1 MHCVV
6 FAGLAAKR
14 PIDRCT
20 TGSRLSRFAHSASP
34 EALKPPSLSTRRRAS
49 TDFPPRSRADALPRQ
64 TAIKGCA
71 APPRPFRDSDPEIA
85 AVSATFTD
93 THPKHSSI
101 RFEKAAFM
109 TIRSNTNATTISN
122 AIDRAAATAHPHALG
137 GKSSGS
143 ASTTP
148 KSEIAFIDPG
158 VDDLQTLLK
167 GIRPDVEPVLLS
179 RDEPAMRQIA
189 GALKGR
195 GALEAIHVI
204 AHGKPGEISFSSGSL
219 TLETLPPF
227 INELAVIGAAVADGG
242 PDADRRRAG
251 PARDVLALISR
262 RR

>member
-1 MHCVV
+1 MRPRLFRARGTFGEGWRRMRFAPALRGRARSCALHCVV

-109 TIRSNTNATTISN
+109 TIRSKTISKRIPKRSN
-122 AIDRAAATAHPHALG
+122 RAISACSAARQGRTQEIPNLHFPRVREDGLRAAW
-137 GKSSGS
+137 
-143 ASTTP
+143 
-148 KSEIAFIDPG
+148 
-158 VDDLQTLLK
+158 
-167 GIRPDVEPVLLS
+167 R
-179 RDEPAMRQIA
+179 
-189 GALKGR
+189 
-195 GALEAIHVI
+195 
-204 AHGKPGEISFSSGSL
+204 
-219 TLETLPPF
+219 
-227 INELAVIGAAVADGG
+227 N
-242 PDADRRRAG
+242 
-251 PARDVLALISR
+251 
-262 RR
+262 